1 MPILGRMAVRRAGL
15 AGYGLRLAIV
25 LVAYFVAA
33 RLSLQLAQVHGQ
45 VTPVWPPTGIALV
58 AILLLGRRMWPA
70 IAAAAF
76 AVNAPLGP
84 NVLGA
89 ACIAAG
95 NTLAPLVAAY
105 LMQEAGFRPELNRLR
120 DAAALVLLGALAG
133 MAISATVG
141 SLVLVVAG
149 AVPAASFAPTWAVWW
164 TGDAMGVLLVAPF
177 LLSFRPTTGRAAL
190 SWEQRAELAAWL
202 AAIAVAT
209 FVLFQNTFRL
219 EYLVFPL
226 IMVAALRFRLP
237 GAAPAALIASGV
249 AVWAAVNGTGPFAQE
264 TLLQKMVTLQV
275 FNVFVALASFVF
287 VAYVETREREQRARL
302 SSEAK
307 SEFLRVASHE
317 LRSPLSVL
325 NGYLSLLA
333 SGDLGEPPARWR
345 EPLEI
350 LSAKTQ
356 ELNDIMDDLLEVSRF
371 DGDAML
377 RAREVVDLGE
387 VVEAAVERAR
397 ARAALVEGKITVERT
412 SDPLAVM
419 ADAGQLGHV
428 MDILV
433 NNAISYT
440 REPAR
445 VAVCAVR
452 NNGRAVVRV
461 TDNGVGVPGEFRGAM
476 FEPFRRGHQ
485 AGVESVAGTGLG
497 LYIGRELARSHGGD
511 LVLEE
516 SAPGAGSTFA
526 LSLPLVVTEPL
537 RQA

>member
-1 MPILGRMAVRRAGL
+1 MAVRRVGL

-120 DAAALVLLGALAG
+120 DAAAL
-133 MAISATVG
+133 
-141 SLVLVVAG
+141 
-149 AVPAASFAPTWAVWW
+149 
-164 TGDAMGVLLVAPF
+164 
-177 LLSFRPTTGRAAL
+177 
-190 SWEQRAELAAWL
+190 
-202 AAIAVAT
+202 
-209 FVLFQNTFRL
+209 
-219 EYLVFPL
+219 
-226 IMVAALRFRLP
+226 RFRLP

-325 NGYLSLLA
+325 SGYLSLLA

-452 NNGRAVVRV
+452 NDGRAVVRV
-461 TDNGVGVPGEFRGAM
+461 IDNGVGVPGEFRGAM
-476 FEPFRRGHQ
+476 FEPFRRGRQ

-511 LVLEE
+511 LLLEE
-516 SAPGAGSTFA
+516 RAPGAGSTFA
-526 LSLPLVVTEPL
+526 LSLPLAVTGTL
-537 RQA
+537 RRA